1 MENEKGGGGEEGEG
15 GGGEGGRGGGGRAQ
29 GQGCEGGEG
38 GDGRSEVEEQGCT
51 HRLWQWEKV
60 WGVWARALGA
70 VTAQLYRGKR

>member
-1 MENEKGGGGEEGEG
+1 M
-15 GGGEGGRGGGGRAQ
+15 
-29 GQGCEGGEG
+29 
-38 GDGRSEVEEQGCT
+38 EEQGCT